1 MALAVAFELWW
12 EESQRPNALPSSIPW
27 EISLLCWG
35 LSSWQGQRGVAR
47 AFQAAFAGS
56 FVAWAAKS
64 AGLRQSV
71 SWSLCLSRSWHLGF
85 QFIWIHFDSFRFTH
99 VISQGSSFAWT
110 VAWSHAGLALARPHT
125 VGRIG
130 LSAATERSLSACPL
144 RFGTRG

>member
-1 MALAVAFELWW
+1 MGGEPAAERFAELYSLGNLLALLGTFFLAGPKRCGACI
-12 EESQRPNALPSSIPW
+12 SSSVRRQLRRMGREKRWIASICFLVSMSLTLLAPW
-27 EISLLCWG
+27 LSLHFD
-35 LSSWQGQRGVAR
+35 S
-47 AFQAAFAGS
+47 
-56 FVAWAAKS
+56 
-64 AGLRQSV
+64 
-71 SWSLCLSRSWHLGF
+71 F